1 MAQNNPMGAT
11 MAPPPASPANPTALN
26 FQSDPNMRQQFKGFM
41 SGLANRPMPQPMAQP
56 MPAPLPMY
64 TPAANID
71 IFQPVQGYADGG
83 GVTFSSGSDY
93 SPGGGISI
101 SSGTVQGDDTYAGG
115 NDRRDY
121 SGLND
126 PYEAEMIQTGKSFL
140 DTFGSPSTGGDGP
153 VAFGAGARPRVSL
166 SRSTPSDIGD
176 ALSQQIDRRSGYD
189 AAPMDYRRD
198 RDAMVESYRS
208 RIENQGQAQ
217 MGRGFGATGAT
228 KSVSG
233 YDEGPLSLD
242 NALDIFEQDTN
253 LLNIDLGGAEER
265 KRAAMDS
272 IAATL
277 GRDGRQISLAEDYL
291 LGGMGDAAYTSVAPF
306 QTPDEIAYNDTMM
319 QTDMSPADMQRIGR
333 EREAQRLSLGGGQV
347 DVDPVT
353 GAVSSIPVPASRP
366 STLIDYTDPTQ
377 VSRSVDIASP
387 MSRPST
393 LIDYTDPT
401 QVPINIDYDDP
412 TQVPIS
418 SFEQGKQA
426 GEKVAQGVPSGDIV
440 RTEAGSTNRI
450 PDSGFGTGEVTLAAG
465 SFQPADRQGFFTT
478 LLDTMTGRQF
488 PTEEEIYQGID
499 KAFDAQT
506 TALLSGDKNKMAPN
520 LGTQGA
526 ATRSALEQLAERATP
541 TEGGG
546 ILGAFKNFGA
556 SNAAN
561 MYNDIVNRGY
571 EPVYDAAGQ
580 IVATRVPGTDIL
592 GRGSVEGR
600 IPGRDSGGGGGG
612 SQAPIPV
619 TSAAPA
625 EEVAKVINALG
636 GTTPPPATTTTTT
649 TPPPAVSGGTAGPLL
664 RPLQFGYGQIQGINP
679 NLDTAANK
687 FLSLLGGYAEGGEVK
702 NFFSGGSVSGV
713 SEADEEEAELSE
725 AITGSYTTTGG
736 GKATGFSYD
745 DGGDDNVQAT
755 VADGSFIAPSQDDGY
770 NINTTQA
777 NQLNQQQNQLSQSL
791 DAAKAQQQQMAP
803 QKQDIR
809 SRIASVAEASTPS
822 FSSMLGDLFSFDAP
836 EGTLS
841 DLERAQLDVRGRM
854 AERGSDY
861 YGQNLPQ
868 NVGQSLSQAGMTPNN
883 QYMDVLTA
891 GRSGGD
897 MYGTGAPVGVQYLSP
912 QEVAAGTQSGV
923 QAALGSVR
931 GAFNR

>member
-41 SGLANRPMPQPMAQP
+41 SGLANRQQPQPMAQP

-71 IFQPVQGYADGG
+71 IFQPVQGYANGG

-93 SPGGGISI
+93 SPGDGVSI
-101 SSGTVQGDDTYAGG
+101 SSGTVQGDDTFGG
-115 NDRRDY
+115 RNDRRDL

-140 DTFGSPSTGGDGP
+140 DTFGPPSTGGDGP
-153 VAFGAGARPRVSL
+153 IAFGVGARPSVNL
-166 SRSTPSDIGD
+166 SARTMPASGGD
-176 ALSQQIDRRSGYD
+176 ALSQQIDRRSSYD
-189 AAPMDYRRD
+189 SAPMDYRRD
-198 RDAMVESYRS
+198 RDAMVENYRS

-217 MGRGFGATGAT
+217 LGRGFGATGA
-228 KSVSG
+228 SRAVSG
-233 YDEGPLSLD
+233 YDEGPLSFD
-242 NALDIFEQDTN
+242 NALDIFEQDAN
-253 LLNIDLGGAEER
+253 LLNID
-265 KRAAMDS
+265 
-272 IAATL
+272 
-277 GRDGRQISLAEDYL
+277 
-291 LGGMGDAAYTSVAPF
+291 
-306 QTPDEIAYNDTMM
+306 
-319 QTDMSPADMQRIGR
+319 MSPDDMQRIQR
-333 EREAQRLSLGGGQV
+333 ELEAQDITSRGGTVDVNPETGQV
-347 DVDPVT
+347 IANYSQTPSMLYRAPEATPAPIAMPDEIRSLRDTFNDLSVFGPNVG
-353 GAVSSIPVPASRP
+353 GAPITISTPEPRP
-366 STLIDYTDPTQ
+366 ETPFDKGQ
-377 VSRSVDIASP
+377 A
-387 MSRPST
+387 
-393 LIDYTDPT
+393 
-401 QVPINIDYDDP
+401 
-412 TQVPIS
+412 
-418 SFEQGKQA
+418 A

-488 PTEEEIYQGID
+488 PTEEEIGQGID
-499 KAFDAQT
+499 KALNAQT
-506 TALLSGDKNKMAPN
+506 SVLLGAE
-520 LGTQGA
+520 GA

-556 SNAAN
+556 SNAAK

-571 EPVYDAAGQ
+571 EPVYDNRGQ
-580 IVATRVPGTDIL
+580 IVATKVPGTDIL
-592 GRGSVEGR
+592 GSGSVEGR

-636 GTTPPPATTTTTT
+636 GTTTPPATATTTT

-702 NFFSGGSVSGV
+702 NFEFGGGV
-713 SEADEEEAELSE
+713 DEEEAELSE

-736 GKATGFSYD
+736 GQATGFSYD
-745 DGGDDNVQAT
+745 DGGDDGGSVQSVMATPMPQARAATGGRLVPQSQDVVPAT
-755 VADGSFIAPSQDDGY
+755 VSEGEFLEPQ
-770 NINTTQA
+770 
-777 NQLNQQQNQLSQSL
+777 
-791 DAAKAQQQQMAP
+791 AQQQQMAP

-822 FSSMLGDLFSFDAP
+822 FSSMLGDLFSFNTPD
-836 EGTLS
+836 TLS
-841 DLERAQLDVRGRM
+841 DLERTQLDVRGRM
-854 AERGSDY
+854 AERGEQY

-868 NVGQSLSQAGMTPNN
+868 NVGQSLAQAGMTPNN

-912 QEVAAGTQSGV
+912 QEIAAGTQSGV

-931 GAFNR
+931 GAFN

>member
-11 MAPPPASPANPTALN
+11 IAPPPASPANPTALN

-41 SGLANRPMPQPMAQP
+41 SGLANRQMPQPMAQP

-71 IFQPVQGYADGG
+71 IFQPVQGYANGG

-101 SSGTVQGDDTYAGG
+101 SSATVQGDDTFGG
-115 NDRRDY
+115 RNDRRDL

-140 DTFGSPSTGGDGP
+140 DTFGPPSTGGDGP
-153 VAFGAGARPRVSL
+153 IAFGVGARPSVNL
-166 SRSTPSDIGD
+166 SARTMPASGGD
-176 ALSQQIDRRSGYD
+176 ALSQQIDKRSSYD
-189 AAPMDYRRD
+189 AAPMDYKSALD
-198 RDAMVESYRS
+198 S

-233 YDEGPLSLD
+233 SPTASGYDEFALGPL
-242 NALDIFEQDTN
+242 N
-253 LLNIDLGGAEER
+253 LLGNVNLLDPDAVNRQAL
-265 KRAAMDS
+265 DS
-272 IAATL
+272 IARSMQGTYGQVAVNPELTGL
-277 GRDGRQISLAEDYL
+277 AGGAAVVSGRPI
-291 LGGMGDAAYTSVAPF
+291 

-319 QTDMSPADMQRIGR
+319 QTDIAPADVEAIATNIARDK
-333 EREAQRLSLGGGQV
+333 EAQRLAMGGGQV
-347 DVDPVT
+347 NVDPVT
-353 GAVSSIPVPASRP
+353 GELSSIPVPTSRP

-377 VSRSVDIASP
+377 ISRSVDIASP

-401 QVPINIDYDDP
+401 QVPI
-412 TQVPIS
+412 S
-418 SFEQGKQA
+418 SYEQGKQA

-488 PTEEEIYQGID
+488 PTDEQIQQNIV
-499 KAFDAQT
+499 DAT
-506 TALLSGDKNKMAPN
+506 NARTSITGDKRRAEMSS
-520 LGTQGA
+520 LD
-526 ATRSALEQLAERATP
+526 QLAKRA
-541 TEGGG
+541 GQQGSG
-546 ILGAFKNFGA
+546 IFGAITNFGA
-556 SNAAN
+556 SNAAK

-571 EPVYDAAGQ
+571 EPVYDNRGQ
-580 IVATRVPGTDIL
+580 IVATKVPGTDIL
-592 GRGSVEGR
+592 GSGSVEGR
-600 IPGRDSGGGGGG
+600 IPGRDTGGGGGG
-612 SQAPIPV
+612 SPAPIPV

-636 GTTPPPATTTTTT
+636 GTTTPPAATTTTTT

-702 NFFSGGSVSGV
+702 NFFFGGSV

-725 AITGSYTTTGG
+725 AITGSYTTSGG
-736 GKATGFSYD
+736 GQATGFSYD
-745 DGGDDNVQAT
+745 DGGDDGGSVQSVTATPMPQAQTATGGQLVPQSQDVVPAT
-755 VADGSFIAPSQDDGY
+755 VSEGEFLEPQ
-770 NINTTQA
+770 
-777 NQLNQQQNQLSQSL
+777 
-791 DAAKAQQQQMAP
+791 AQQQQTAP

-854 AERGSDY
+854 AERGEQY

-868 NVGQSLSQAGMTPNN
+868 NVGQSLAQAGMTPTNT

-897 MYGTGAPVGVQYLSP
+897 MYGTGAPVGVKYLTP

-931 GAFNR
+931 GAFN

>member
-41 SGLANRPMPQPMAQP
+41 SGLANRQMPQPMAQP

-71 IFQPVQGYADGG
+71 IFQPVQGYANGG

-93 SPGGGISI
+93 TPGGGISI
-101 SSGTVQGDDTYAGG
+101 SSGTVQGDDTYQGR
-115 NDRRDY
+115 NDSLDRRDY

-140 DTFGSPSTGGDGP
+140 DTFGTPFSGGDGP
-153 VAFGAGARPRVSL
+153 VAFGTGARPRVSL

-189 AAPMDYRRD
+189 SAPMDYRRD
-198 RDAMVESYRS
+198 RDALVESYRS

-217 MGRGFGATGAT
+217 MGRGFGATGA
-228 KSVSG
+228 SRAVSG

-242 NALDIFEQDTN
+242 NALDIFEQDAN
-253 LLNIDLGGAEER
+253 LLNID
-265 KRAAMDS
+265 
-272 IAATL
+272 
-277 GRDGRQISLAEDYL
+277 
-291 LGGMGDAAYTSVAPF
+291 
-306 QTPDEIAYNDTMM
+306 
-319 QTDMSPADMQRIGR
+319 MSPDDMQRIQR
-333 EREAQRLSLGGGQV
+333 ELEAQDITSRGGTVDVNPETGQV
-347 DVDPVT
+347 IANYSQTPSMLYRAPEATPAPIAMPDEVVARRTANDLGVFGPNVG
-353 GAVSSIPVPASRP
+353 GAPITISTPEPRP
-366 STLIDYTDPTQ
+366 ETPFDKGQ
-377 VSRSVDIASP
+377 A
-387 MSRPST
+387 
-393 LIDYTDPT
+393 
-401 QVPINIDYDDP
+401 
-412 TQVPIS
+412 
-418 SFEQGKQA
+418 A

-488 PTEEEIYQGID
+488 PTDEQIQQNIL
-499 KAFDAQT
+499 DAT
-506 TALLSGDKNKMAPN
+506 NARTSITGDKRRQDM
-520 LGTQGA
+520 
-526 ATRSALEQLAERATP
+526 SALDQLAKRA
-541 TEGGG
+541 GQQGSG
-546 ILGAFKNFGA
+546 IFGAITNFGA
-556 SNAAN
+556 SNAAK

-571 EPVYDAAGQ
+571 EPVYDNRGQ
-580 IVATRVPGTDIL
+580 IVATKVPGTDIL
-592 GRGSVEGR
+592 GSGSVEGR
-600 IPGRDSGGGGGG
+600 IPGRDTGGGGGG

-636 GTTPPPATTTTTT
+636 GTTTPPATTTTTT

-702 NFFSGGSVSGV
+702 NFAFGGSVSDV
-713 SEADEEEAELSE
+713 DEEEAELSE
-725 AITGSYTTTGG
+725 AITGSYTTSGG

-745 DGGDDNVQAT
+745 DGGGDNVQAT
-755 VADGSFIAPSQDDGY
+755 VADGSFITPSQDDGY

-777 NQLNQQQNQLSQSL
+777 NQLNQQQNQLSQAL

-822 FSSMLGDLFSFDAP
+822 FSDMLGDLFSFNTPD
-836 EGTLS
+836 TLS

-854 AERGSDY
+854 AGRGEQY

-868 NVGQSLSQAGMTPNN
+868 NVGQSLAQAGMTPNN

-931 GAFNR
+931 GAFN

>member
-11 MAPPPASPANPTALN
+11 MTPPPASPANPTALN

-41 SGLANRPMPQPMAQP
+41 SGLANRQMPQPMAQP

-71 IFQPVQGYADGG
+71 IFQPVQGYANGG

-93 SPGGGISI
+93 TPGGGISI
-101 SSGTVQGDDTYAGG
+101 SSGTVQGDDTFEGR
-115 NDRRDY
+115 NDRRDL

-140 DTFGSPSTGGDGP
+140 DTFGPPSTGGDGP
-153 VAFGAGARPRVSL
+153 VAFGTGARPRVNL

-176 ALSQQIDRRSGYD
+176 ALSQQIDRRSSYD

-198 RDAMVESYRS
+198 RDAMVENYRS

-217 MGRGFGATGAT
+217 LGRGFGATGA
-228 KSVSG
+228 SRAVSG

-242 NALDIFEQDTN
+242 NALDIFEQDAN
-253 LLNIDLGGAEER
+253 LLNID
-265 KRAAMDS
+265 
-272 IAATL
+272 
-277 GRDGRQISLAEDYL
+277 
-291 LGGMGDAAYTSVAPF
+291 
-306 QTPDEIAYNDTMM
+306 
-319 QTDMSPADMQRIGR
+319 MSPDDMQRIQR
-333 EREAQRLSLGGGQV
+333 ELEAQDITSRGGTVDVNPETGQV
-347 DVDPVT
+347 IANYSQTPSMLYRAPEATPAPIAMPDEIRSLRDTFNDLSVFGPNVG
-353 GAVSSIPVPASRP
+353 GAPITISTPEPRP
-366 STLIDYTDPTQ
+366 ETPFDKGQ
-377 VSRSVDIASP
+377 A
-387 MSRPST
+387 
-393 LIDYTDPT
+393 
-401 QVPINIDYDDP
+401 
-412 TQVPIS
+412 
-418 SFEQGKQA
+418 A

-488 PTEEEIYQGID
+488 PTDEQIQQNIV
-499 KAFDAQT
+499 DAT
-506 TALLSGDKNKMAPN
+506 NARTSITGDKRRQDMSS
-520 LGTQGA
+520 LD
-526 ATRSALEQLAERATP
+526 QLAKRA
-541 TEGGG
+541 GQQGSG
-546 ILGAFKNFGA
+546 IFGAVTNFGA
-556 SNAAN
+556 SNAAK

-571 EPVYDAAGQ
+571 EPVYDNRGQ
-580 IVATRVPGTDIL
+580 IVATKVPGTDIL
-592 GRGSVEGR
+592 GSGSVEGR
-600 IPGRDSGGGGGG
+600 IPGRDTGGGGGG
-612 SQAPIPV
+612 SPAPIPV

-636 GTTPPPATTTTTT
+636 GTTTPPATTTTTT

-687 FLSLLGGYAEGGEVK
+687 FLSLLGGFAEGGEVK
-702 NFFSGGSVSGV
+702 NFEFGGGV
-713 SEADEEEAELSE
+713 DEEEAELSE
-725 AITGSYTTTGG
+725 AITGSYTTSGG
-736 GKATGFSYD
+736 GQATGFSYN
-745 DGGDDNVQAT
+745 DGGDDGGSVQSVMATPMPQARAATGGRLVPQSQDVVPAT
-755 VADGSFIAPSQDDGY
+755 VSEGEFLEPQ
-770 NINTTQA
+770 
-777 NQLNQQQNQLSQSL
+777 
-791 DAAKAQQQQMAP
+791 AQQQQMAP

-822 FSSMLGDLFSFDAP
+822 FSSMLGDLFSFNTPD
-836 EGTLS
+836 TLS
-841 DLERAQLDVRGRM
+841 DLERTQLDVRGRM
-854 AERGSDY
+854 AERGEQY

-868 NVGQSLSQAGMTPNN
+868 NVGQSLAQAGMTPNN

-912 QEVAAGTQSGV
+912 QEIAAGTQSGV

-931 GAFNR
+931 GAFN